1 MQTLLAC
8 WEENARGASGASLQR
23 LPGVTAAVFPNEPE
37 RLVYNNAVLERGVD
51 AVDTMEEAYAAAG
64 VTRFAAWVHES
75 AAASAQRSPRC
86 SCTTRSTAAARRR
99 ACSRRRWP
107 STSPPQWAS

>member
-37 RLVYNNAVLERGVD
+37 RLVYNNAVLERGGD
-51 AVDTMEEAYAAAG
+51 SG
-64 VTRFAAWVHES
+64 
-75 AAASAQRSPRC
+75 ASATWAGS
-86 SCTTRSTAAARRR
+86 SGTRLSASRGNCMVRPPHRHYPHGHGPSFAVPVA
-99 ACSRRRWP
+99 SRRVPR
-107 STSPPQWAS
+107 AA